1 MSTEPLT
8 VPALVVPRTGG
19 SDVLTVED
27 REVPAPGPAQV
38 RVTVAAAGINFIDI
52 YQREGVYPMPL
63 PFVVGGEGAGTV
75 EAVGHGVED
84 VAVGDR
90 VAWVEGPGSAAGAV
104 VVEAAKVVAV
114 PDGVGLEVAAAV
126 MLQGITAH
134 YLVNSTYAVRPD
146 DLVLTHAVAGG
157 VGQLLVQLVKAK
169 GATLIGTA
177 GSAEKVAIG
186 RDLGADHV
194 IDYSE
199 LADMADLS
207 DRVKE
212 LTGGRGVDVVYDG
225 VGKSTFDASLASL
238 RPRGM
243 MVLFGGSSGQVP
255 PFDIQR
261 LNRGG
266 SLFLTRPT
274 MGHYIATR
282 DELTWRTSEIL
293 GAVADGSLAVSIGG
307 RYPLAEAQVA
317 YDALAGRQTTGK
329 LVLVP

>member
-1 MSTEPLT
+1 MTTEPLT

-19 SDVLTVED
+19 SEVLTVQD
-27 REVPAPGPAQV
+27 REVGAPGPGQV

-52 YQREGVYPMPL
+52 YQREGVYPMTT

-75 EAVGHGVED
+75 EAVGEGVGRT
-84 VAVGDR
+84 VGDR
-90 VAWVEGPGSAAGAV
+90 VAWAQGPGSAAGAV
-104 VVEAAKVVAV
+104 VVEAESVVSV
-114 PDGVGLEVAAAV
+114 PDAVDLETAAAV

-134 YLVNSTYAVRPD
+134 YLVNSTYDVQPG
-146 DLVLTHAVAGG
+146 DLVLAHAVAGG

-177 GSAEKVAIG
+177 GSAEKVQLG
-186 RDLGADHV
+186 LELGADHV
-194 IDYSE
+194 IDYSS
-199 LADMADLS
+199 LADMSELPG
-207 DRVKE
+207 RVKE
-212 LTGGRGVDVVYDG
+212 LTGGKGVDVVYDG
-225 VGKSTFDASLASL
+225 VGETTFDASLASL

-243 MVLFGGSSGQVP
+243 MVLYGGSSGQVP

-274 MGHYIATR
+274 MGNYIATR
-282 DELTWRTSEIL
+282 EELAWRASEIL
-293 GAVADGSLAVSIGG
+293 GAVADGSLTVSVGG
-307 RYPLAEAQVA
+307 RYPLAEASAA

-329 LVLVP
+329 LLLLP

>member
-1 MSTEPLT
+1 MTAESLT

-27 REVPAPGPAQV
+27 RKVPAPGPSQV
-38 RVTVAAAGINFIDI
+38 RVKVAAAGVNFIDI
-52 YQREGVYPMPL
+52 YQREGVYRMST

-75 EAVGHGVED
+75 EAVGEGVD
-84 VAVGDR
+84 FSIGDR
-90 VAWVEGPGSAAGAV
+90 VAWAQGPGSAAGAV
-104 VVEAAKVVAV
+104 LLEADSVVRV
-114 PDGVGLEVAAAV
+114 PDRVDLETAAAV

-134 YLVNSTYAVRPD
+134 YLVNSTYAVQPR
-146 DLVLTHAVAGG
+146 DLVLAHAVAGG

-177 GSAEKVAIG
+177 GSAEKVKLG
-186 RDLGADHV
+186 LELGADHV
-194 IDYSE
+194 VDYTELSE
-199 LADMADLS
+199 MGELTG
-207 DRVKE
+207 RVKE

-225 VGKSTFDASLASL
+225 VGQTTFDASLASL

-243 MVLFGGSSGQVP
+243 MVLYGASSGPVP
-255 PFDIQR
+255 PFEIQR

-274 MGHYIATR
+274 MGNYIATR
-282 DELTWRTSEIL
+282 EELVWRASEIL
-293 GAVADGSLAVSIGG
+293 GAVADGSLTVSVGG
-307 RYPLAEAQVA
+307 RYPLAEAPAA

-329 LVLVP
+329 LLLLP